1 MKLHRNRA
9 ADTGAAEVRPENVR
23 PEDERL
29 GIGRSFAYGAQ
40 HVLTMYGGI
49 IAPPLIVGGAAGVPA
64 AQLGVLVAS
73 CLFIGGLATIL
84 QSVGIPWFGS
94 QLPLVQGT
102 SFASVATLVAI
113 VTQGGGL
120 PAAFGSV
127 MASAAIGLAI
137 TPFFS
142 RIIRFFPP
150 VVTGTVITTIGL
162 SLMPVAANW
171 AMGNNAKLPTYGSME
186 NIALAG
192 FTLLVVI
199 VLSRSNVPAISRLS
213 ILFAIIIGTLVA
225 TAIGKAD
232 FSKVANGPIVA
243 VPEPFFFGGP
253 VFTLAGVVS
262 MTIVVLV
269 ILTETTADILAV
281 GEIVNTRVDRR
292 RIGNGLRADMG
303 ASLIS
308 PIFNGFTQ
316 SAFAQNVGL
325 VAITGVKS
333 RFVVTAGGVILV
345 VLGLL
350 PVLGRVVAAVP
361 YPVLGGA
368 GLVLFGTVAAS
379 GIRTL
384 ARVNYQGN
392 MNLVI
397 VATSVGMGMIPI
409 AAPEF
414 WEHFP
419 SWFQTIFHSGISSA
433 AITAV
438 LLNLFFNHIRFAR
451 QKPGSSVF
459 AAADRFISFD
469 EVQAY
474 SKLREGDHIE
484 GGRIVDADGKPLPVK
499 QSDGKLVD
507 VPICSG
513 PAEH

>member
-1 MKLHRNRA
+1 M
-9 ADTGAAEVRPENVR
+9 
-23 PEDERL
+23 
-29 GIGRSFAYGAQ
+29 
-40 HVLTMYGGI
+40 
-49 IAPPLIVGGAAGVPA
+49 
-64 AQLGVLVAS
+64 
-73 CLFIGGLATIL
+73 
-84 QSVGIPWFGS
+84 
-94 QLPLVQGT
+94 
-102 SFASVATLVAI
+102 
-113 VTQGGGL
+113 
-120 PAAFGSV
+120 
-127 MASAAIGLAI
+127 
-137 TPFFS
+137 
-142 RIIRFFPP
+142 
-150 VVTGTVITTIGL
+150 TGTVITTIGL

-213 ILFAIIIGTLVA
+213 ILFAIIVGTLVA

-232 FSKVANGPIVA
+232 FSKVADGPIVA
-243 VPEPFFFGGP
+243 VPEPFFGGP

-361 YPVLGGA
+361 YPVLGGRA
-368 GLVLFGTVAAS
+368 WCCSAPWRPPAS
-379 GIRTL
+379 
-384 ARVNYQGN
+384 N
-392 MNLVI
+392 
-397 VATSVGMGMIPI
+397 
-409 AAPEF
+409 
-414 WEHFP
+414 W
-419 SWFQTIFHSGISSA
+419 
-433 AITAV
+433 
-438 LLNLFFNHIRFAR
+438 
-451 QKPGSSVF
+451 PGSTTR
-459 AAADRFISFD
+459 AT
-469 EVQAY
+469 
-474 SKLREGDHIE
+474 
-484 GGRIVDADGKPLPVK
+484 
-499 QSDGKLVD
+499 
-507 VPICSG
+507 
-513 PAEH
+513 